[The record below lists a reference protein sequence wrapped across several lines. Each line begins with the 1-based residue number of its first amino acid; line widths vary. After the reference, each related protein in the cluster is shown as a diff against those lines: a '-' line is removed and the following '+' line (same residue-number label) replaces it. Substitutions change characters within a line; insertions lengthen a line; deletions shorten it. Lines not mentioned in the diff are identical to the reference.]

1 MVQPILLSQKIPNLH
16 LDITS
21 SHSDSF
27 SVIHWQCEADLRI
40 EDRTL
45 VVDDK
50 QFDNKA
56 LNFVVLAK
64 KQNTSLALT
73 PEYSFSWKL
82 LDKIIADPNLQP
94 TASKLWCFGMQY
106 IQLSDFDQWCCK
118 HASISIEDFAIHA
131 SDGSQPY
138 VVIFDGFRERKK
150 FVNVLVYLFVTEDHR
165 LIVLMQSKLEHM
177 RDPLYDFEASDL
189 SLGNRIFLF
198 NEDNSGMTL
207 FCSLICADAFQKEY
221 YDKISA
227 CTPNKPILLFHPQ
240 CNTKPYHD
248 TLMMRVNYN
257 LDSNWSFLRLNW
269 SQNSSLCS
277 QALNTLGT
285 DYIYKE
291 RDNIKDTWGK
301 GSFREC
307 YVKNRSKGL
316 NLLMDNS
323 WKCQWTFPW
332 QEHVAQYSIKKT
344 FSSSTVI
351 HTSNQFVANEIY
363 IYQNDWDSCQLCPLK
378 IFEDLTSKDC
388 SDFIADLKVELACS
402 NCVPGDRCSLLLWD
416 RFVSLCRGNADHEI
430 FFKSPK
436 EDELINYS
444 ITNLSKEHMHRLVK
458 LEFDGI
464 NKMGNY
470 LKNIVKHSQDSENV
484 NIKTLQYL
492 VPDGVHLCV
501 DKNFPQNKRTMFN
514 LKGNPPSNYGA
525 MQEGHIIYTK
535 DTLTEDLNLQLA
547 NYSKKTEAKELG
559 VLLFYPDG
567 DNAVQ
572 LFPNPQWKHSTD
584 IGPHGARHT
593 NPSDTGIGGSTNG

>member
-1 MVQPILLSQKIPNLH
+1 MVQPILLSQKISNLQ

-21 SHSDSF
+21 SNSDSF

-40 EDRTL
+40 EGCSL
-45 VVDDK
+45 VVDNE
-50 QFDNKA
+50 QFDDKA
-56 LNFVVLAK
+56 LNFVKLAK
-64 KQNTSLALT
+64 KQNASLALT
-73 PEYSFSWKL
+73 PEYSFSWNL

-94 TASKLWCFGMQY
+94 TSSKLWCFGMQY
-106 IQLSDFDQWCCK
+106 ISLNDFDQWCRR
-118 HASISIEDFAIHA
+118 HAYISIEDFAIHA
-131 SDGSQPY
+131 SHSSQPY
-138 VVIFDGFRERKK
+138 VVIFDGFRVKNK
-150 FVNVLVYLFVTEDHR
+150 FVNVLVYLFVTEDNR
-165 LIVLMQSKLEHM
+165 LIVLIQSKLEHM
-177 RDPLYDFEASDL
+177 RDQLYDFEASGL

-198 NEDNSGMTL
+198 DKENSGMTL

-227 CTPNKPILLFHPQ
+227 CTPNKHIFLFHPQ

-248 TLMMRVNYN
+248 TLMTRVNNN

-277 QALNTLGT
+277 KALNTLGT

-332 QEHVAQYSIKKT
+332 QEHVAQYSIKKA

-363 IYQNDWDSCQLCPLK
+363 IYQSDWISSQLCPLE
-378 IFEDLTSKDC
+378 IFESLATKAC
-388 SDFIADLKVELACS
+388 SDFITDLKAELVCA
-402 NCVPGDRCSLLLWD
+402 NCVPGDSCALLLWD

-430 FFKSPK
+430 FLKSPK

-444 ITNLSKEHMHRLVK
+444 ITNLSKKHMHTLVK
-458 LEFDGI
+458 REFDRI

-470 LKNIVKHSQDSENV
+470 LKDIVKYSQNSDND
-484 NIKTLQYL
+484 NIKTLQHL

-525 MQEGHIIYTK
+525 MQEGHAIFTK
-535 DTLTEDLNLQLA
+535 DTLTEDLNLHLA

-559 VLLFYPDG
+559 VLLFYPEG

-572 LFPNPQWKHSTD
+572 LFPNPQWKDSAN
-584 IGPHGARHT
+584 IGPHGVRHIS
-593 NPSDTGIGGSTNG
+593 PSDIGIGGSKNV